1 MSEVIDVVGI
11 GNAIVDVLAHCDDAF
26 IERTSLTVNCS
37 G

>member
-1 MSEVIDVVGI
+1 MTHDAELDLLGI

-26 IERTSLTVNCS
+26 LEAEGLVK